1 MFPSL
6 ADPHAHFRGMFYTQL
21 NISTNLNKNM
31 KQCHAANLPNFG
43 PEISEKM
50 IKNLE
55 IFIFLSNFGFFKF
68 WNSFVA
74 DKDSS

>member
-31 KQCHAANLPNFG
+31 KQCHAANLPNF
-43 PEISEKM
+43 EISEKM

-55 IFIFLSNFGFFKF
+55 IFIFCQILDFFIF
-68 WNSFVA
+68 WNSFVV